1 MQTSSLNLS
10 LSFSLLFPLGLP
22 LPSHNSAVF
31 FAPIALQR
39 DSSRSSKMSAT
50 PTAESMSDLIT
61 TRTLVNNTAS
71 GAGINRTEQI
81 GIHSASQHRE
91 AAESVFSN
99 LGSPKMIKEGA
110 MKSSALEREE
120 QSIGPSG
127 KRNWRS
133 QDPPRKKAK

>member
-1 MQTSSLNLS
+1 
-10 LSFSLLFPLGLP
+10 
-22 LPSHNSAVF
+22 
-31 FAPIALQR
+31 
-39 DSSRSSKMSAT
+39 MSTT
-50 PTAESMSDLIT
+50 PTAKSISDLIT

-91 AAESVFSN
+91 AAESAFST

-120 QSIGPSG
+120 QSIGPSR
-127 KRNWRS
+127 KLNWRS